1 VTVTRNIN
9 DIVLTDVHDNL
20 TVSGRDQDGRL
31 WIEVLLMVFEEDD
44 DGLCPVCK
52 EPLTSGWLL
61 LDGSGTQI
69 CGRHVT
75 IRDPKRPP
83 RAEVTAE
90 DVIRAMHGITPGL
103 LSGSER
109 QEFRDLLAR
118 GERPSDVLRWVR
130 LMVEDNRDILKSK
143 EGDQ

>member
-1 VTVTRNIN
+1 MKHYD
-9 DIVLTDVHDNL
+9 DIQLSDIHDNL

-31 WIEVLLMVFEEDD
+31 WIEVLLMVFEEED
-44 DGLCPVCK
+44 DGLCPVCRQ
-52 EPLTSGWLL
+52 PLTSGWLL

-69 CGRHVT
+69 CTRHVT
-75 IRDPKRPP
+75 INDPKRAP
-83 RAEVTAE
+83 RAEVTAV
-90 DVIRAMHGITPGL
+90 DVIQAMHGIEPRL

-130 LMVEDNRDILKSK
+130 LMVEDHQAILKSK
-143 EGDQ
+143 EGE